1 MLVLTRKPGEQ
12 IIIAGNIRI
21 SVVNIGNGRV
31 KLGIVAPEDVTIDRE
46 EIHTKKSDLTH
57 EPATL
62 PLVPTV
68 TDEATPKAPALV
80 NRIKN
85 HVSRKPR

>member
-12 IIIAGNIRI
+12 IIIQGNIRI

-31 KLGIVAPEDVTIDRE
+31 KLGIDAPADVTIDRE
-46 EIHTKKSDLTH
+46 EIHTRKVEPMIVEPVEAVTKSGLH
-57 EPATL
+57 
-62 PLVPTV
+62 
-68 TDEATPKAPALV
+68 

-85 HVSRKPR
+85 ITPAAKPNKPR